1 MQIQEILTYI
11 IVVSASGLVIYNLYK
26 TIRPGEKGNSG
37 CSSNCKCDAVKMR
50 KDLLKNT
57 KKQTDKPIPN

>member
-11 IVVSASGLVIYNLYK
+11 IIAFASGLVIYNLYK
-26 TIRPGEKGNSG
+26 ILRPEKKGNTG
-37 CSSNCKCDAVKMR
+37 CSSSCNCDAVKMR

-57 KKQTDKPIPN
+57 KKQPEKAILN